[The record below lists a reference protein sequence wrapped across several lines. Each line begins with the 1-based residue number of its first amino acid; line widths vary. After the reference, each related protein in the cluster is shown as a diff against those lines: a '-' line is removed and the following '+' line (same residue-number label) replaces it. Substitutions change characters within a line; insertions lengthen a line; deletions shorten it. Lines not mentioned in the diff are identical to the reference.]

1 MARCC
6 GNTLRC
12 NCLVTAGP
20 GVTVDG
26 DGSTGAPYVISAEAG
41 AVTCDQVRPCLSAGP
56 GATYDP
62 ATGVIGAAISADPG
76 NQVTLGGDDGLFV
89 PPGGGT
95 ELQVTDTPSVD
106 LTLTGDGTPG
116 TPYEVSAA
124 VNLDPAP
131 PGGGTNLVQEG
142 PGGLYVECADVR
154 GCLSAGPGVD
164 YDAATGVISATGG
177 DATALTV
184 TDSQTLDLTLTG
196 DGSPGAPYEITG
208 SVVLDPAPPEGGDN
222 LIQEGPNGLYIECG
236 QVRSCLSA
244 GPGAVYDPDTGEIGA
259 LISSDPGN
267 QLALGGDDGLF
278 VPAGG
283 GGAVSTADSDC
294 IALTGDGTPGDPITA
309 TPVIDPDPDNQLEC
323 GPAGLRVTVTPTV
336 TTECGLTGD
345 GTPEAPLGAAV
356 QAWPHPCSVDDAAG
370 GVYCDASG
378 ALRADPLGN
387 IRYFTTSVNE
397 AVDNEAVPAT
407 TTTGGTLIRTRT
419 LDITNPS
426 DCYPAL
432 VITSVEV
439 DVDFVLPPGGR
450 AGHFVYG
457 DEMYRFENRGSATVS
472 DVHTQTTKVLGN
484 TVLPPGGAA
493 TVELEIGLGFGL
505 GGATY
510 NRVQS
515 FIRAVCIAVGNV
527 TV

>member
-345 GTPEAPLGAAV
+345 GTPGTPLAAAV
-356 QAWPHPCSVDDAAG
+356 SEWPYPCDVDDEAG
-370 GVYCDASG
+370 LVYCDSAG
-378 ALRADPLGN
+378 NLRSEPRG
-387 IRYFTTSVNE
+387 RYQYFTTSLNE
-397 AVDNEAVPAT
+397 NYPDVPVP
-407 TTTGGTLIRTRT
+407 TTGPPGTIVTTRQ
-419 LDITNPS
+419 LQVTNP
-426 DCYPAL
+426 DPCREAI

-439 DVDFVLPPGGR
+439 DVDFNLPPGAQG
-450 AGHFVYG
+450 AYFLYN
-457 DEMYRFENRGSATVS
+457 DEMYKFENRGSATVT

-484 TVLPPGGAA
+484 TTIPPGGTV
-493 TVELEIGLGFGL
+493 TVEAPIALGQGTA
-505 GGATY
+505 GATY
-510 NRVQS
+510 NRIQS
-515 FIRAVCIAVGNV
+515 FIRGLLFVL
-527 TV
+527 